1 MKRTESLIGMRFGM
15 LVVTGYAGLDKHGK
29 RTWSCDCDCG
39 GKNTVDSS
47 RLTHGKA
54 RSCGCAVGAAATR
67 RFSNSREPNFWAR
80 VDRKNDDECWNWM
93 GLKKQSP
100 KNPSPYGS
108 LGWNGKVTGAHR
120 VAFEIA
126 NGEIPKGMMVLHTC
140 DNTLCCNPAHLYI
153 GDHAQN
159 MRDMVDRRRRKG
171 AGSGQL
177 NGRAKL
183 TQNQASEIRAVYA
196 AGGLSQDKI
205 ASMYGVSQ
213 FAISAIVRN
222 KRYKEVQ

>member
-1 MKRTESLIGMRFGM
+1 
-15 LVVTGYAGLDKHGK
+15 
-29 RTWSCDCDCG
+29 
-39 GKNTVDSS
+39 
-47 RLTHGKA
+47 
-54 RSCGCAVGAAATR
+54 
-67 RFSNSREPNFWAR
+67 
-80 VDRKNDDECWNWM
+80 
-93 GLKKQSP
+93 
-100 KNPSPYGS
+100 
-108 LGWNGKVTGAHR
+108 
-120 VAFEIA
+120 
-126 NGEIPKGMMVLHTC
+126 MMVLHTC

-196 AGGLSQDKI
+196 AGGC
-205 ASMYGVSQ
+205 
-213 FAISAIVRN
+213 AIVRN